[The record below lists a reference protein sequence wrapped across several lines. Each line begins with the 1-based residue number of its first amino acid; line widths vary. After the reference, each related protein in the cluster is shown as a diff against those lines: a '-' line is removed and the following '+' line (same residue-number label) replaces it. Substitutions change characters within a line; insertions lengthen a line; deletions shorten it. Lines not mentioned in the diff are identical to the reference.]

1 MRIPSMYFKKLR
13 LTLTI
18 SIIFFSSNSLSMDA
32 ARNPSCQKPNQSA
45 LKSLIQR
52 IVSDEPTITE
62 KCTQS
67 INDRSRKRE
76 IDHNYFSQSVT
87 DQDFRQKRAK
97 IGNSIDATDSII
109 YRNLSTEKNSSSMG
123 ITSDLNKKSGTF
135 TTIHGTE
142 TPK

>member
-1 MRIPSMYFKKLR
+1 MRVPSMYFKKLR
-13 LTLTI
+13 LTVAI

-32 ARNPSCQKPNQSA
+32 APNPSCQKPNQST
-45 LKSLIQR
+45 LKSLLQW
-52 IVSDEPTITE
+52 IVSDELTITE
-62 KCTQS
+62 KCTRS
-67 INDRSRKRE
+67 INDRTRKRE
-76 IDHNYFSQSVT
+76 IDHDYFGQSVT

-97 IGNSIDATDSII
+97 IGNSIDSTDSII

-123 ITSDLNKKSGTF
+123 ITTDLNKKSGTF